1 MKLTYYTIFT
11 LLIIVSGCGKP
22 ANQSNEEG
30 MEGQEKENPNQAL
43 YEKVMDLHDEVMPKM
58 EDIYKIQSQIKEK
71 IANSPN
77 LVKER
82 KEALEQVALQL
93 DSANKAM
100 MDWMHEFQP
109 LPDSTDE
116 EEARAYLE
124 TQMEK
129 IKKVKNEMLIAIER
143 GKEEVIKNN

>member
-1 MKLTYYTIFT
+1 MKLHNKFI
-11 LLIIVSGCGKP
+11 LALIILTSACAKP
-22 ANQSNEEG
+22 SNQSNEEDLNDQQ
-30 MEGQEKENPNQAL
+30 EGNPNQAL
-43 YEKVMDLHDEVMPKM
+43 DEKVMDLHDEVMPKM

-77 LVKER
+77 LVNER
-82 KEALEQVALQL
+82 KEALDKIALQL

-100 MDWMHEFQP
+100 MDWMHQFQP
-109 LPDSTDE
+109 LPDSADQ

-129 IKKVKNEMLIAIER
+129 IKKVKEEMIMAIER
-143 GKEEVIKNN
+143 GQEAIKN